1 MRPGHTRTMRG
12 AAIQGHAAL
21 AAWNRLQ
28 ATPAALASLQ
38 VWRELPTHQ
47 PASLYKLEF
56 SNGGPGSVYAKRCD
70 AASCRVERSCYEE
83 LVPRLALSS
92 PTFFGAVDEC
102 DGTCWLFLEDVGRR
116 EFSVRH
122 PEHRA
127 LATRWL
133 ARLHR
138 GAAKLDAGRQ
148 LPEGGPPR
156 YLRHLQEGRERI
168 QRNLGNP
175 GMTAADVELLAA
187 VVRTLDR
194 AQSRWD
200 AIARACAVLPD
211 TVVHGDFRPKNVR
224 IREEATGSVLYALDW
239 ELAGWGSP
247 VVDLGPARGAVA
259 TPLLDPEVYAYA
271 VRGHGPA
278 LDRRAI
284 ERLSRL
290 GYLLRRLAAI
300 DWDSLSLH
308 FEDPLW
314 LLMPISSIRTVHRQ
328 LVSSLTHAEEW
339 IE

>member
-1 MRPGHTRTMRG
+1 MVPKV
-12 AAIQGHAAL
+12 
-21 AAWNRLQ
+21 
-28 ATPAALASLQ
+28 PAAPPSLDGPHSGVSLAWRSL
-38 VWRELPTHQ
+38 
-47 PASLYKLEF
+47 
-56 SNGGPGSVYAKRCD
+56 GGPVPDSIERIRDVGRTKPALYRLIFNGQASIYAKRSPTSEMAVERAVYQEILPGLSLTTPRCHG
-70 AASCRVERSCYEE
+70 SCRE
-83 LVPRLALSS
+83 
-92 PTFFGAVDEC
+92 
-102 DGTCWLFLEDVGRR
+102 DGSTWLFLEDVGRR

-127 LATRWL
+127 LASRWL